1 MKLDD
6 RDRGRLLLVS
16 VVTLVALPTIW
27 LVNRGEDGAGSS
39 RPNVAAVGLDPGDG
53 DGAAAAPPAPDTE
66 FDPMGAPGPIYLEA
80 ATTVAPPPAPA
91 VAVGT
96 EADALV
102 GTASGTYRNSVSGST
117 CLYNGTGYGERVTVV
132 NVANGRSTECTTSP
146 LSGGE
151 IDVVVLSASRFARIA
166 DLTAA
171 PVHVEIRQ

>member
-6 RDRGRLLLVS
+6 QDRGRLLLVS

-27 LVNRGEDGAGSS
+27 LVNRSEDGAGSA
-39 RPNVAAVGLDPGDG
+39 RPNVAAVGLAPGEGNDAVGTPVADSDFDPM
-53 DGAAAAPPAPDTE
+53 GAPNPIYLEAVTTVAAPPAPD
-66 FDPMGAPGPIYLEA
+66 
-80 ATTVAPPPAPA
+80 

-102 GTASGTYRNSVSGST
+102 GVGTGTYRNSVSGST
-117 CLYNGTGYGERVTVV
+117 CLYNGAGYGERITIV

-151 IDVVVLSASRFARIA
+151 LDVVVLSAARFATIA